1 MTYGYGFLDGRKYK
15 YSDLPTVEEHMI
27 ESNRKQKAIE
37 TQKIAEIYADMKIHS
52 DAWLA
57 QELKSIA
64 KIFGVRV

>member
-1 MTYGYGFLDGRKYK
+1 MKNPRLKFHPIDKNTPSATDGIQ
-15 YSDLPTVEEHMI
+15 E
-27 ESNRKQKAIE
+27 QKARNA
-37 TQKIAEIYADMKIHS
+37 QKISQAYADMKIHS